1 MDGDVPMTAPILPDF
16 SAWLEEGA
24 AALDAA
30 DTEGWHGVEF
40 DKDGVPYVHASSV
53 SGCPRKFVLQASGAI
68 SEGNPVA
75 SVMNFALGNTI
86 HTLFEN
92 TLKVLPQ
99 REGWSVL
106 TVEQG
111 LTHSKMA
118 LKGRA
123 DAILISPSSEYVLCD
138 WKSEAATSKTMREKQ
153 YADRVRPEHKLQCT
167 AGALLAED
175 AELVSDRIETGMI
188 CYVSRQLGKNV
199 WDFESI
205 PFEITEALRA
215 EVVDCVTNR
224 VEAWNKYRDTNELP
238 PALAKVFQYGKLA
251 VPWMCNPRSAID
263 RRGKFCEFRTACAAH
278 MGGVEL

>member
-1 MDGDVPMTAPILPDF
+1 
-16 SAWLEEGA
+16 
-24 AALDAA
+24 
-30 DTEGWHGVEF
+30 
-40 DKDGVPYVHASSV
+40 
-53 SGCPRKFVLQASGAI
+53 
-68 SEGNPVA
+68 
-75 SVMNFALGNTI
+75 
-86 HTLFEN
+86 
-92 TLKVLPQ
+92 
-99 REGWSVL
+99 
-106 TVEQG
+106 
-111 LTHSKMA
+111 MA
-118 LKGRA
+118 LKGKA
-123 DAILISPSSEYVLCD
+123 DAILRAPSGQTVLFD
-138 WKSEAATSKTMREKQ
+138 LKSEAAQSKTMREKQ

-175 AELVSDRIETGMI
+175 AKLVSDRIETGMI

-263 RRGKFCEFRTACAAH
+263 RRGKFCEFRTACA
-278 MGGVEL
+278 GCPLGVEL